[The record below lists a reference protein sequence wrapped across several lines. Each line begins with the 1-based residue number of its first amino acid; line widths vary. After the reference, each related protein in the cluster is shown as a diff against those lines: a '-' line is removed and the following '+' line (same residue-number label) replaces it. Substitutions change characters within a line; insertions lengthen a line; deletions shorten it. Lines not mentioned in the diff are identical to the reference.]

1 MTKIIRRKTRVIRI
15 GNIFIGGGNPIAIQS
30 MTKTKT
36 ADIEKTI
43 RQIKELE
50 SIGCEIVRLAVKDSR
65 DAKALRIIK
74 RRVSVPLVSDI
85 HFDWRLALEAI
96 DNGVDKIRLNPG
108 NIYKKDQIREIVKA
122 AKLNRIP
129 IRVGVNSGSLR
140 KFQIPNSK
148 FQTPQIMVKSALDY
162 IRVLEKSG
170 FYDIVVSLKASNIFD
185 TIEAYRRMTRF
196 CDYPFHLGV
205 TATGSPY
212 SGVIKSAAALSILLF
227 EGIGDT
233 IRISLTDKPQAEVRA
248 AKSILET
255 IGARCFGP
263 EIISCPTCGR
273 CEVDLIKV
281 VKELESSLSRY
292 PVIPLSRLTGKQAN
306 RQTGKPIKVAVMGCI
321 VNGPGE
327 AREADLGVAF
337 GRKEGLLFKKG
348 KAIKR
353 VSLNRCVDTLL
364 RELENSS
371 ACYPV
376 SLLASSTG

>member
-15 GNIFIGGGNPIAIQS
+15 GNIFIGGNNPIAIQS

-50 SIGCEIVRLAVKDSR
+50 NIGCEIVRLAVKDSR

-140 KFQIPNSK
+140 KFQTPNSK
-148 FQTPQIMVKSALDY
+148 LQTPQIMVKSALDY

-170 FYDIVVSLKASNIFD
+170 FYDIVVSLKASDIFD

-233 IRISLTDKPQAEVRA
+233 IRISLTDKPQAEIRA

-273 CEVDLIKV
+273 CEVDLIKI
-281 VKELESSLSRY
+281 VKDLENKLSTRYSLFATQ
-292 PVIPLSRLTGKQAN
+292 PLKLA
-306 RQTGKPIKVAVMGCI
+306 IMGCI

-348 KAIKR
+348 KAVRK
-353 VSLNRCVDTLL
+353 VSLSNCTDILL
-364 RELENSS
+364 KEIKLISS
-371 ACYPV
+371 A
-376 SLLASSTG
+376 T